1 MYTFSPPEDIFDV
14 VLGCAHNKNYSGC
27 VRNKNKNLR
36 EKGSNPMYFYA
47 QLAKHFIK
55 WVWLLDVSEGWALF
69 GLEMHTYNNISG
81 FIKLVNL
88 DIGDIRS
95 YGWSFQP
102 DWADMEGAK
111 QDI

>member
-1 MYTFSPPEDIFDV
+1 MSTLERWLAAPHYISNLCKNSVSFLCLCTQIIVELGLIMYTFSPPEDIFDV

-55 WVWLLDVSEGWALF
+55 GVWLLDVSEG
-69 GLEMHTYNNISG
+69 
-81 FIKLVNL
+81 
-88 DIGDIRS
+88 
-95 YGWSFQP
+95 
-102 DWADMEGAK
+102 
-111 QDI
+111 